1 MKRHFVIFCLLIISL
16 KLQSQNLG
24 TISGKIFSNETGLI
38 LEGATIQIENSN
50 FFSITDENGYFQIN
64 NVPTSSYNITASF
77 VGYKSLTLYNVIIK
91 SVGNQSL
98 QFSLDQSTE
107 ILDEVVVIQSPFK
120 TSLETPLSTQTF
132 SAIEIETYPGGN
144 NDITRVIQSLPG
156 ISPSVGGFRNDII
169 IRGGGP
175 NETVYYLDGIEI
187 PNINHFSTQGSSGG
201 PVGLINVSFIK
212 DVTLSTSSFGAEYDN
227 ALSGVLS
234 FEQKEANIERIS
246 GNFRIG
252 SSEAGLTFEGPIN
265 IFNNKETSFIFSVR
279 RSYLQFIFK
288 AFGFS
293 FLPDYW
299 DYQMKIKHKID
310 DYNYLN
316 FIGIGSIDELTVN
329 ESNEFNF
336 ENESTI
342 EQIPII
348 NQRSRT
354 FGLSW
359 KRIFKNKSGFFNL
372 SISNNMLE
380 NNFER
385 FQNNLSRVDPTF
397 INISNE
403 EETKIRFISTKN
415 LKKFKFSYG
424 GNFQLSDYINK
435 YEYNYYNIYY
445 NTKINF
451 IKYGLFI
458 KGSGLFLDDKLG
470 ISLGFRVDQDN
481 FTLNNDFFENFSPR
495 LALSFIISED
505 NKWKLNF
512 SSGRYFK
519 IPTYTSLGFK
529 NLNNIFLNKTSKYTM
544 SDHIVGG
551 IEFNW
556 SESSRLTL
564 ELFNKKYTNYPV
576 SVLDGVSLANKG
588 GDFEVLG
595 NEEIL
600 TIGKGKSYGLEFLYQ
615 QKLKNNFYGILSY
628 TLFYSKFSG
637 LDKVYFPSVWDNRH
651 ILSFTGGYKLK
662 KNWELSSKIRYTGK
676 TPYAPVDIFSSVKS
690 YPEIIFDYSKLG
702 NYYLTEFTKLDI
714 RIDKRWNFKSTSMNF
729 YIDIENLLM
738 NEIPIPPEYGLERD
752 QNQNI
757 VNPRNL
763 IEVISDNRNSIIP
776 SIGFVFDF

>member
-1 MKRHFVIFCLLIISL
+1 MSRQLVFVLLLFNINVFA
-16 KLQSQNLG
+16 QNQGDLFG
-24 TISGKIFSNETGLI
+24 RVIDSETGFG
-38 LEGATIQIENSN
+38 LEGAAIQIENSD
-50 FFSITDENGYFQIN
+50 FYSVTDQNGYFQI
-64 NVPTSSYNITASF
+64 VDIPTSSYNITASF
-77 VGYKSLTLYNVIIK
+77 IGFKSLTKFNIIIK
-91 SVGNQSL
+91 SAGNQSL
-98 QFSLDQSTE
+98 EYILNPSYE
-107 ILDEVVVIQSPFK
+107 ILDEIVLKESPFK

-132 SAIEIETYPGGN
+132 SAVEIETYPGGN

-175 NETVYYLDGIEI
+175 TETVYYLDGIEI

-234 FEQKEANIERIS
+234 FEQKDANTDKIS

-265 IFNNKETSFIFSVR
+265 ISKNKETSFIFSVR

-310 DYNYLN
+310 DFNYLN
-316 FIGIGSIDELTVN
+316 FIGIGSVDKLTVN
-329 ESNEFNF
+329 ESDEFNF
-336 ENESTI
+336 ENESQI

-348 NQRSRT
+348 NQKSRT
-354 FGLSW
+354 FGVSW
-359 KRIFKNKSGFFNL
+359 KRIYKNKSGFFNL
-372 SISNNMLE
+372 SISNNNLK

-385 FQNNLSRVDPTF
+385 FQNNLSKTNPSF
-397 INISNE
+397 SNLSNE
-403 EETKIRFISTKN
+403 EETKIRFISNYNTSN
-415 LKKFKFSYG
+415 FKFSYG
-424 GNFQLSDYINK
+424 GNFQLSDYLNTTQ
-435 YEYNYYNIYY
+435 YDYYNINY
-445 NTKINF
+445 NSKIDF
-451 IKYGLFI
+451 IKYGVFV
-458 KGSGLFLDDKLG
+458 KSSKTFFDDKLG
-470 ISLGFRVDQDN
+470 MSFGVRLDQDN
-481 FTLNNDFFENFSPR
+481 FTEENNFFENISPR
-495 LALSFIISED
+495 LALSIIISEN
-505 NKWKLNF
+505 NKWKFNLA
-512 SSGRYFK
+512 SGRYFK
-519 IPTYTSLGFK
+519 IPTYTTLGFK
-529 NLNNIFLNKTSKYTM
+529 NLNDIFLNKNSKYTR
-544 SDHIVGG
+544 SDHLVGG
-551 IEFNW
+551 LEYNW
-556 SESSRLTL
+556 TESSRLTF
-564 ELFNKKYTNYPV
+564 EAFYKKYKNYPV
-576 SVLDGVSLANKG
+576 SKIDRVSLANKG
-588 GDFEVLG
+588 ADFEVLG

-628 TLFYSKFSG
+628 TFFYSKFSG
-637 LDKVYFPSVWDNRH
+637 LNDRYIPSVWDNRH

-662 KNWELSSKIRYTGK
+662 KNWELSAKIRFTGK
-676 TPYAPVDIFSSVKS
+676 TPYPPVDLESSNQS
-690 YPEIIFDYSKLG
+690 YPEIIFDYSQLG
-702 NYYLTEFTKLDI
+702 NYYLNDFTKLDL

-738 NEIPIPPEYGLERD
+738 DEIPVPPEYGLQRD
-752 QNQNI
+752 DNLNI

-763 IEVISDNRNSIIP
+763 IEIISDNRSSLIP

>member
-310 DYNYLN
+310 DFNYLN

-564 ELFNKKYTNYPV
+564 ELFNKKYNNYPV

-651 ILSFTGGYKLK
+651 ILSFTGGYKLR

>member
-1 MKRHFVIFCLLIISL
+1 MSRQLVFVLLLFNINVFA
-16 KLQSQNLG
+16 QNQGDLFG
-24 TISGKIFSNETGLI
+24 RVIDSETGFG
-38 LEGATIQIENSN
+38 LEGAAIQIENSD
-50 FFSITDENGYFQIN
+50 FYSVTDQNGYFQI
-64 NVPTSSYNITASF
+64 VDIPTSSYNITASF
-77 VGYKSLTLYNVIIK
+77 IGFKSLTKFNIIIK
-91 SVGNQSL
+91 SAGNQSL
-98 QFSLDQSTE
+98 EYILNPSYE
-107 ILDEVVVIQSPFK
+107 ILDEIVLKESPFK

-132 SAIEIETYPGGN
+132 SAVEIETYPGGN

-234 FEQKEANIERIS
+234 FEQKDANTDKIS

-265 IFNNKETSFIFSVR
+265 ISKNKETSFIFSVR

-310 DYNYLN
+310 DFNYLN
-316 FIGIGSIDELTVN
+316 FIGIGSVDKLTVN
-329 ESNEFNF
+329 ESDEFNF
-336 ENESTI
+336 ENESQI

-348 NQRSRT
+348 NQKSRT
-354 FGLSW
+354 FGVSW
-359 KRIFKNKSGFFNL
+359 KRIYKNISGFFNL
-372 SISNNMLE
+372 SISNNNLK

-385 FQNNLSRVDPTF
+385 FQNNLSKTNPSF
-397 INISNE
+397 SNLSNE
-403 EETKIRFISTKN
+403 EETKIRFISNYNTSN
-415 LKKFKFSYG
+415 FKFSYG
-424 GNFQLSDYINK
+424 GNFQLSDYLNTTQ
-435 YEYNYYNIYY
+435 YDYYNINY
-445 NTKINF
+445 NSKIDF
-451 IKYGLFI
+451 IKYGVFV
-458 KGSGLFLDDKLG
+458 KSSKTFFDDKLG
-470 ISLGFRVDQDN
+470 ISFGVRLDQDN
-481 FTLNNDFFENFSPR
+481 FTEENSFFENISPR
-495 LALSFIISED
+495 LALSIIISEN
-505 NKWKLNF
+505 NKWKFNLA
-512 SSGRYFK
+512 SGRYFK
-519 IPTYTSLGFK
+519 IPTYTTLGFK
-529 NLNNIFLNKTSKYTM
+529 NLNDIFLNKNSKYTR
-544 SDHIVGG
+544 SDHLVGG
-551 IEFNW
+551 LEYNW
-556 SESSRLTL
+556 TESSRLTF
-564 ELFNKKYTNYPV
+564 EAFYKKYKNYPV
-576 SVLDGVSLANKG
+576 SKIDRVSLANKG
-588 GDFEVLG
+588 ADFEVLG

-628 TLFYSKFSG
+628 TFFYSKFSG
-637 LDKVYFPSVWDNRH
+637 LNDRYIPSVWDNRH

-662 KNWELSSKIRYTGK
+662 KNWELSAKIRFTGK
-676 TPYAPVDIFSSVKS
+676 TPYPPVDLESSNQS
-690 YPEIIFDYSKLG
+690 YPEIIFDYSQLG
-702 NYYLTEFTKLDI
+702 NYYLNDFTKLDL

-738 NEIPIPPEYGLERD
+738 DEIPVPPEYGLQRD
-752 QNQNI
+752 DNLNI

-763 IEVISDNRNSIIP
+763 IEIISDNRSSLIP